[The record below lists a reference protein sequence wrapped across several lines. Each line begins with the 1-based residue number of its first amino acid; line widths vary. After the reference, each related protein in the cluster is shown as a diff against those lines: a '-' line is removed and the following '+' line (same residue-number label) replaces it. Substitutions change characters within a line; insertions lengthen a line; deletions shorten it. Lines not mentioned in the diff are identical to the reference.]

1 MILYKVGFDT
11 IQMEIKGLH
20 EVKTDNRMVLSDKTT
35 YTGKG
40 NTRLVLR
47 GLNGLSSVKEILGYI
62 QELEEIIGEKVEVVR
77 VDIGAD
83 SKEYLKDN
91 VNLARL
97 FLECLNI
104 ARRKDNGDIFKT
116 IKGIEKEGNIKLSNG
131 RTETT
136 FYSCIDK
143 NRQANT
149 RLENRTKDIR
159 SQQANREV
167 LENEIKKY
175 IQELKGLELLVEKV
189 EHKYIEELTKLYNET
204 IEKKYRTFSEF
215 VAFADSQGY
224 MMTSDILK
232 GLIIK
237 VGLTIGYKK
246 FVENFR
252 KTRKE
257 TLNFT
262 TKTELKKFVKDLEK
276 NLKVALKN

>member
-1 MILYKVGFDT
+1 MKIEIVGFDT
-11 IQMEIKGLH
+11 IQIEIKGLH
-20 EVKTDNRMVLSDKTT
+20 EIKANNKMILSDKTT

-47 GLNGLSSVKEILGYI
+47 GLKGLSSLGEVLEYI
-62 QELEEIIGEKVEVVR
+62 RELEEVLGEQVEIVR

-83 SKEYLKDN
+83 SQEFLKEN
-91 VNLARL
+91 INLARM

-104 ARRKDNGDIFKT
+104 VRRKENGDIFKT
-116 IKGIEKEGNIKLSNG
+116 IKGIEKEGNIKLSTG

-143 NRQANT
+143 NRRANT
-149 RLENRTKDIR
+149 RLENRVKDIR
-159 SQQANREV
+159 SQQKNKEI

-175 IQELKGLELLVEKV
+175 IQDLKGLELLVEKV
-189 EHKYIEELTKLYNET
+189 EDKYIQELANLYYET
-204 IEKKYRTFSEF
+204 INKKYRTFSEF

-232 GLIIK
+232 GLMRK
-237 VGLTIGYKK
+237 IGITTSYK
-246 FVENFR
+246 NFTDSFKR
-252 KTRKE
+252 TRKE

-276 NLKVALKN
+276 NLKIALKN